1 MQKAADMM
9 RDNAPAAVPPPEA
22 MPPIAPRL
30 LTDLLDKAVAQ
41 HGGRSAID
49 FLGRRWTYRELG
61 ELVRRAA
68 RGLQDLGVKPGMRVG
83 LCLPNTPYFVIFYF
97 AVLRVGG
104 VVVNFNPL
112 YVERELKHQI
122 VDSGTTIMIVPDLEM
137 IHSKVAR
144 IAAETGLTN
153 IVVCPFG
160 AVLPPLK
167 RAAFAL
173 FKRRDI
179 ARIPRDSRH
188 VRFAD
193 LIADH
198 ADPEPVAQSPHDLA
212 VLQYTGGTTGQ
223 PKGARLSHAN
233 LAANSAQMI
242 RHVGH
247 LPDRQERT
255 LGVLP
260 LFHVFALTT
269 VLDYS
274 VDTAAEM
281 VLLPRFEMKQFL
293 ATIRRTRPTQFFG
306 VPTIYAAMDALPD
319 RRAPDLS
326 TMKTCISG
334 GAPLPFEVRDQFER
348 RYGCRLVEGYGLSEA
363 SPIIACNPCEG
374 VVKNNSCGP
383 AFPET
388 VLEIR
393 DLDDPHRVL
402 GRGERGEVCARG
414 PQVMQGYWNRPDD
427 NETVFVD
434 GALRTGDVGYLDEDG
449 YLFLVDRIKDLILCG
464 GYNVYPRIIE
474 DALYEHPAVAEA
486 VVIGVPDA
494 YRGQSPKAFVALHA
508 GMHADE
514 DELCAF
520 LQERLSKIEMPSSI
534 EIRDKLPKTLIG
546 KLSKKAL
553 ADEEA
558 ARRGA

>member
-1 MQKAADMM
+1 MRGAAGMM
-9 RDNAPAAVPPPEA
+9 RNDDPEA
-22 MPPIAPRL
+22 LQPETMPTIAPRL
-30 LTDLLDKAVAQ
+30 LTDLLDKAVLH
-41 HGGRSAID
+41 HGRQPAID
-49 FLGRRWTYRELG
+49 FLGRRWTYKQVG
-61 ELVRRAA
+61 ELVRQTA

-97 AVLRVGG
+97 AVLRIGG

-122 VDSGTTIMIVPDLEM
+122 LDSGTTIMVVPDLKL
-137 IHSKVAR
+137 IHAKVAKV
-144 IAAETGLTN
+144 AEETGLTQ
-153 IVVCPFG
+153 IIVCPF
-160 AVLPPLK
+160 ASILPLAKRMAFACLK
-167 RAAFAL
+167 R
-173 FKRRDI
+173 REV
-179 ARIPRDSRH
+179 ARIPNDGRH
-188 VRFAD
+188 IRFAN
-193 LIADH
+193 LIADD
-198 ADPEPVAQSPHDLA
+198 ADPDPVEQSPDDLA
-212 VLQYTGGTTGQ
+212 VLQYTGGTTGL

-247 LPDRQERT
+247 LPEQPERT

-269 VLDYS
+269 VLNYS

-293 ATIRRTRPTQFFG
+293 DAIRRTRPTQFLG
-306 VPTIYAAMDALPD
+306 VPTIYSAMIALPED
-319 RRAPDLS
+319 QMPDFS
-326 TMKTCISG
+326 TVHICISG
-334 GAPLPFEVRDQFER
+334 GAPLPFEVRDQFEHI
-348 RYGCRLVEGYGLSEA
+348 YGVRLVEGYGLSEA

-374 VVKNNSCGP
+374 IIKDNSCGP

-388 VLEIR
+388 ILEIH

-402 GRGERGEVCARG
+402 GVGERGEVCARG
-414 PQVMQGYWNRPDD
+414 PQVMQGYWNRPE
-427 NETVFVD
+427 ETDKTFID
-434 GALRTGDVGYLDEDG
+434 GALRTGDIGYLDEDG

-464 GYNVYPRIIE
+464 GYNVYPRVIE

-486 VVIGVPDA
+486 VVIGVPDS

-514 DELCAF
+514 AMLCAF
-520 LQERLSKIEMPSSI
+520 LKQRLSKIEMPSSI
-534 EIRDKLPKTLIG
+534 ELRDKLPKTLIG

-558 ARRGA
+558 ARRAA